1 MAIEIPRREF
11 VTGLGVATT
20 LAWPLA
26 AQPAMPVIGYL
37 HSGSPGALE
46 QEMAAFRQ
54 GLYETGYVEGQNIAV
69 EYRWAEGQRDR

>member
-54 GLYETGYVEGQNIAV
+54 GLYETGYVKAKEIDC
-69 EYRWAEGQRDR
+69 RPWWLI